1 MRKLVVSMLA
11 PALASIL
18 GCIDATPSDF
28 SVPDAGA
35 GGQPDVDYSDL
46 PADAIPPGPIEVCRA
61 CLGAPEDPGP
71 GCATGYDPCM
81 AHEQCSKILA
91 CVLEKGCFAAPTLS
105 ESNICSFP
113 CFVSNGVSTLDDP
126 VIAIAS
132 PVGNCAYGI
141 CRPAC
146 GVAP

>member
-61 CLGAPEDPGP
+61 CLRSAERVI
-71 GCATGYDPCM
+71 
-81 AHEQCSKILA
+81 S
-91 CVLEKGCFAAPTLS
+91 
-105 ESNICSFP
+105 
-113 CFVSNGVSTLDDP
+113 
-126 VIAIAS
+126 VIAPS
-132 PVGNCAYGI
+132 GFTTRHWKKQKPNVS
-141 CRPAC
+141 
-146 GVAP
+146 